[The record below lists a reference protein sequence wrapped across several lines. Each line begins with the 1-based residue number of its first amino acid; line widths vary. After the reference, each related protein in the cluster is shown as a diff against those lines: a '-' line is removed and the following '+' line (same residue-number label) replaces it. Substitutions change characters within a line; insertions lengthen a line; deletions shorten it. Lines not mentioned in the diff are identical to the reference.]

1 MYVMGMYSARN
12 AGKGSAKSHTF
23 FPVSKPRTHITY
35 MNHVL
40 SMSNKNI
47 GFAEN
52 LTANKLASKLRLSC
66 IKI

>member
-1 MYVMGMYSARN
+1 MKREIE
-12 AGKGSAKSHTF
+12 TF
-23 FPVSKPRTHITY
+23 SWNGYHDYNVKI
-35 MNHVL
+35 NHVL

-52 LTANKLASKLRLSC
+52 LTANKLASKLRFSC